1 MEASQIVYNQPHLMS
16 KILYEFGGLTSKTAI
31 AFKKDTKINFYGSNK
46 SNHFN
51 MVMRIQINNFEILQF
66 KSFRYEHYYYIEE
79 ENYMNYYFDKGLSY
93 DKIYH
98 TCSEDETTDEESDS
112 D

>member
-31 AFKKDTKINFYGSNK
+31 AFKKDTKINFYGRYRPTG
-46 SNHFN
+46 FN

-66 KSFRYEHYYYIEE
+66 KSYYYETYLSFGLYIDEY
-79 ENYMNYYFDKGLSY
+79 NYMNYYNDVGFF
-93 DKIYH
+93 KI
-98 TCSEDETTDEESDS
+98 
-112 D
+112 